1 MRLGIDRDMVRLRDA
16 VHMEPLRKMHA
27 LRRKRGA
34 EDVQGQH
41 RRLRMQDLRRSRL
54 KIDALRAD
62 LIVAGRGIQRRIQRK
77 QDGCGPV
84 GQAQHAA
91 AFLQRRE
98 NIRHKP
104 RLVRQD
110 VFVVIGIDRVVHC
123 RRAQPVE
130 PERGGQRFVFR
141 AVRAENPCRKAAEN
155 IVVRAQDDLIGK
167 VLAAKDRLPGKLL
180 LRQVGNAPDLIKGR
194 DLFAPKCHV
203 VYSFSVSARK
213 RPSRWISKYTGL
225 SGDRRPTPF

>member
-1 MRLGIDRDMVRLRDA
+1 MVRLRDA

-62 LIVAGRGIQRRIQRK
+62 LIVAGRGIQRRIQRM
-77 QDGCGPV
+77 QDGRGPV
-84 GQAQHAA
+84 GQAQYAA
-91 AFLQRRE
+91 AFLQRLE

-123 RRAQPVE
+123 RRAQPVK
-130 PERGGQRFVFR
+130 PERGGQCFVFR
-141 AVRAENPCRKAAEN
+141 AVRAESPCRKAAEN
-155 IVVRAQDDLIGK
+155 IAVRAQDDLIGK

-203 VYSFSVSARK
+203 VYSFSVSART
-213 RPSRWISKYTGL
+213 RPSRRISKYIGL